1 MRHPEPPNYFASKY
15 SLPHVAACLAVRGG
29 TGFDEVDD
37 SALADPAIAALRRRV
52 HISADEAMTAAVP
65 ALKPARVTLTLKD
78 GRQATRSCDSP
89 RGDCLNPY
97 DESEIRE
104 KFRSLAGA
112 ALTPQG
118 LGEVERAVEGLEQ
131 WDGAAELTVL
141 LRRHCRQ
148 DWRPAAALTS

>member
-1 MRHPEPPNYFASKY
+1 
-15 SLPHVAACLAVRGG
+15 
-29 TGFDEVDD
+29 
-37 SALADPAIAALRRRV
+37 
-52 HISADEAMTAAVP
+52 MTAAVP

-78 GRQATRSCDSP
+78 GRQATRTCDSP

-104 KFRSLAGA
+104 KFRSLAGQ

-118 LGEVERAVEGLEQ
+118 LGEVERAVERLEQ
-131 WDGAAELTVL
+131 WDGAAELTAL